1 MSKKKKP
8 KTHVAIVLDRSS
20 SMWGQRE
27 KAVEG
32 YNEHIQQLKID
43 AKDQDITC
51 SLVTFN
57 GNVVEHHWKVP
68 ASDLEESTV
77 ESYAPSGSTAFYDAI
92 GYTIDKF
99 MAEDDGDED
108 TAFLLIAISDGQE
121 NASFHYKAPHP
132 DERAIIR
139 EIFEGAQSTKRWTF
153 NFLLCSEED
162 VKRVALATGV
172 DPSNMGV
179 WSNKTGRDTA
189 RAMDANRMKLHKYTN
204 SRKQGVKFQSA
215 GFHSDKVGAAMCYD
229 GDKVDQSAVDAD
241 IAQFK
246 RISIPLNAK
255 VKCAVEDQ
263 SAVFAVTADNQVL
276 SKGQTYTRPE
286 WKSKTDQS

>member
-1 MSKKKKP
+1 MTKKP

-20 SMWGQRE
+20 SMHGQRE

-32 YNEHIQQLKID
+32 YNEHVQQLKID

-57 GNVVEHHWKVP
+57 GNVIEHLWKVP
-68 ASDLEESTV
+68 AAQLEESTV
-77 ESYAPSGSTAFYDAI
+77 ESYDPTGSTAFYDAI

-99 MAEDDGDED
+99 MAEDDGDDD

-121 NASFHYKAPHP
+121 NSSSHYKAPHP

-162 VKRVALATGV
+162 VKRVAKATGV

-179 WSNKTGRDTA
+179 WSNKTGHDVD
-189 RAMDANRMKLHKYTN
+189 RAMSANRMKLHEYTQE
-204 SRKQGVKFQSA
+204 RKQGVKFKSA
-215 GFHSDKVGAAMCYD
+215 GFHSDQVGSAMCYD
-229 GDKVDQSAVDAD
+229 GAKADQSEVDAQLQTF
-241 IAQFK
+241 AASNA
-246 RISIPLNAK
+246 ISPSIRVSP
-255 VKCAVEDQ
+255 EDQ
-263 SAVFAVTADNQVL
+263 AAVFAVTADNQVL
-276 SKGQTYTRPE
+276 SKGQSYARPE